1 MPAIS
6 NLLSIGQC
14 VRYGLGNGMRN
25 PLLKLA
31 LNSSG
36 RPSLAVPGSRILL
49 VSRPSW
55 AITGVFPSGPEPRS
69 PLQSVDHPAA
79 AARRNPPNKGG
90 SIIRLSRRCQAPW
103 QEQAHPWAHCRHR
116 NVHYDGRIS
125 EVGRRDGW
133 RPAPTTRAIVLPK
146 SCAEPKS
153 PGRRPPLKKP
163 CWA

>member
-49 VSRPSW
+49 VSGPSW
-55 AITGVFPSGPEPRS
+55 AITGVFPVRSRTSIAIAIRGSSSGCS
-69 PLQSVDHPAA
+69 S
-79 AARRNPPNKGG
+79 
-90 SIIRLSRRCQAPW
+90 
-103 QEQAHPWAHCRHR
+103 
-116 NVHYDGRIS
+116 
-125 EVGRRDGW
+125 
-133 RPAPTTRAIVLPK
+133 
-146 SCAEPKS
+146 AES
-153 PGRRPPLKKP
+153 
-163 CWA
+163 AQ